1 MNTPKLNHTPGQ
13 WSVKTI
19 SGSVAV
25 VIDDTHTVA
34 WIDFWTDRQC
44 SSQKAYDE
52 QMANARLIASAP
64 DLLAENKRLRDALDN
79 LIGCLRMVDG
89 KPHICAASIQ
99 VASALEK
106 SSAALNH
113 PEVKP

>member
-1 MNTPKLNHTPGQ
+1 MKTSKIEVIMADGSQTPP
-13 WSVKTI
+13 
-19 SGSVAV
+19 AV
-25 VIDDTHTVA
+25 IRAVES
-34 WIDFWTDRQC
+34 R
-44 SSQKAYDE
+44 
-52 QMANARLIASAP
+52 IADMTSCD

-89 KPHICAASIQ
+89 KPHICTASIQ